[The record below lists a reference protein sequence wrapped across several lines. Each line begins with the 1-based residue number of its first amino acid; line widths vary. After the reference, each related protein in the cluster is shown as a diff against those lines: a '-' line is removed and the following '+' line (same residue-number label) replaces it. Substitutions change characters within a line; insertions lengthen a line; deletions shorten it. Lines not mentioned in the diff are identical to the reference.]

1 MSCGSPDGNRLF
13 WLHLSVT
20 REMQSLA
27 DVLRG
32 ADDALRAGLSAAP
45 RVWPTGFT
53 ALDTYLGGGLR
64 AGELT
69 LLGGPQ
75 GLGKT
80 TFALQ
85 AMRNIAAAGGSA
97 VYFSFEHEEEM
108 LLERLLCIEAAA
120 AAGADAMSMAAVH
133 KAMAA
138 DPSAKGLTDRLA
150 RLPGGSEALAGVQEW
165 GPRLLVRRCGSATT
179 MADIAATV
187 DSVTGD
193 RPVVVVDYL
202 QKIAGSTPGVEDE
215 RVTAVVQDL
224 KDLALRCE
232 LPVLSIVAADKEGI
246 AEGRRLRIQ
255 HLRGSTALAY
265 EADVV
270 LIMNDKFDVVARH
283 HLVYNVGN
291 AERFRDWVVVTIEKN
306 RSGLDRIDL
315 EFEKQF
321 AQGRFEPAGQV
332 VGEQLVDERVFVE

>member
-1 MSCGSPDGNRLF
+1 
-13 WLHLSVT
+13 VT
-20 REMQSLA
+20 QDLQSLS
-27 DVLRG
+27 DVLTG
-32 ADDALRAGLSAAP
+32 ADRTLRAGLSAAP
-45 RVWPTGFT
+45 RVWPTGFA
-53 ALDTYLGGGLR
+53 ALDTYVGGGLR

-80 TFALQ
+80 TFVLQ
-85 AMRNIAAAGGSA
+85 AIRNIAAAGGTA
-97 VYFSFEHEEEM
+97 IYFSFEHEEEM
-108 LLERLLCIEAAA
+108 LLERLLSMEAAI
-120 AAGADAMSMAAVH
+120 AAGMDAMSIGALH

-138 DPSAKGLTDRLA
+138 DPSAASLSERLSK
-150 RLPGGSEALAGVQEW
+150 LVGGPQALAGVQDW
-165 GPRLLVRRCGSATT
+165 GQRVLLRRCGASTT
-179 MADIAATV
+179 MQDIAAAV
-187 DSVTGD
+187 ESVTTD

-215 RVTAVVQDL
+215 RVTGVVQEL

-291 AERFRDWVVVTIEKN
+291 AERFRDWVVLTIEKN

-315 EFEKQF
+315 EFEKRF
-321 AQGRFEPAGQV
+321 TQGRFEPAGRV
-332 VGEQLVDERVFVE
+332 VNEQLVDERVFVE